1 AILDDAPVWRSALLS
16 LGKGERAWVWSHH
29 HALCDNFVAPLLR
42 GIFGVYDRLLAGA
55 VVESEPASP
64 DFYDYLRWR
73 ETQDWSA
80 AQADWRERFK
90 PGDRMT
96 ALPEVRGSLL
106 PDDQTNRIAVN
117 IAPETNRALRE
128 LCLRAEITLN
138 TVVIAAWGLWL
149 ARTQEERRAIFAIM
163 RGARKATIPG
173 AESIFGFFTNTVPIA
188 VPISDDISMVDWLRD
203 VRREIVA
210 LRSLEY
216 CSLGEI
222 AQWTGLELGPEGPA
236 SVINFLRMGMT
247 DELRASGLPEK
258 RTRVSLRQTV
268 DVPLMINAC
277 ELPQLHID
285 ILARAGFVSMA
296 TARAAA
302 RGLSAILSA
311 IVAAPQSRLGEI
323 DLLSEY
329 DHAILEKAEY
339 GPRIE
344 LLETNAH
351 ALLERQIRERPD
363 ALAIKQGAR
372 ELTFA
377 QLDELAEQVAQ
388 AIAQAGLTSD
398 VVAVVLPPGPEIVA
412 AMLGILR
419 AGAAFL
425 LLNPAAPRLERER
438 MLRRLSIS
446 VAFTDETFTTEIQ
459 AAVPRVLEF
468 AEIART
474 GLTSTRTRPE
484 IRANDLAYLVHTS
497 GSTGEKKFVE
507 IEHRSLANTIRV
519 LAGTCRMQPGDRRI
533 ARATPGNDYFITE
546 VLTCLSGGGL
556 LIFPERGGAMTIA
569 EFDAM
574 LRRERITVTGIP
586 TSYWHEW
593 VRALDENGAQ
603 ALPPDLRFVICAMEK
618 VDPSLLAK
626 WKRMAGDRVDW
637 INAYG
642 PAEATI
648 VSTIYHLRDEAAPD
662 PAHVPIG
669 RPIDNTEVYVLDAR
683 HRKLPV
689 GVTGEIA
696 VAGLGVARGYRAD
709 ENATRKKFVA
719 NPHSRSNEFSRLYLT
734 GDYGYVDGCGQL
746 VFVGRRDE
754 QIKIAGHR
762 IELGEIENALSE
774 YPGLRQVVIT
784 AEGSESER
792 RLVAHLVPNGAFAPD
807 DLRGWME
814 HRLMPQ
820 MRPADFVA
828 VETIPIMPTGKVDRR
843 ALSAVYQ
850 TRAKLPNECKIE
862 HGDATEGKLFAL
874 FNELFGDR
882 HLVGRSDSF
891 FHLGGNS
898 LLAVRLLARIET
910 ELGANLS
917 VHDLFTHPTIA
928 GLAAFIDQTGAK
940 HEFLSLIK
948 MNEGG
953 AGPPLFIVHGWSG
966 GVFHCLEFARRLEDE
981 RPVFGLQAVELAD
994 RPRHR
999 TVEEMAAH
1007 YAEELMRA
1015 HPGISYEL
1023 FGHSLGGVIAY
1034 ATACE
1039 LLRRGERVTQLY
1051 VVDTLP
1057 PNLPRAV
1064 HVARVRAELRPRVL

>member
-1 AILDDAPVWRSALLS
+1 MRLASRAWLVSHRQVTASNPAHELWWRSTGLQRAMILASLNPDSLGAYHQQFVVHLDPEIDGTTWLRAAQMFLQQHGGLMARFQMRADALFTARSETPAPLGPTIDLRDEPGSPTEQLHDFLERDRARPFAILDDAPVWRSALLS

-398 VVAVVLPPGPEIVA
+398 VVAV
-412 AMLGILR
+412 
-419 AGAAFL
+419 
-425 LLNPAAPRLERER
+425 
-438 MLRRLSIS
+438 
-446 VAFTDETFTTEIQ
+446 
-459 AAVPRVLEF
+459 
-468 AEIART
+468 
-474 GLTSTRTRPE
+474 
-484 IRANDLAYLVHTS
+484 
-497 GSTGEKKFVE
+497 
-507 IEHRSLANTIRV
+507 
-519 LAGTCRMQPGDRRI
+519 
-533 ARATPGNDYFITE
+533 
-546 VLTCLSGGGL
+546 
-556 LIFPERGGAMTIA
+556 
-569 EFDAM
+569 
-574 LRRERITVTGIP
+574 
-586 TSYWHEW
+586 
-593 VRALDENGAQ
+593 
-603 ALPPDLRFVICAMEK
+603 
-618 VDPSLLAK
+618 
-626 WKRMAGDRVDW
+626 
-637 INAYG
+637 
-642 PAEATI
+642 
-648 VSTIYHLRDEAAPD
+648 
-662 PAHVPIG
+662 
-669 RPIDNTEVYVLDAR
+669 
-683 HRKLPV
+683 
-689 GVTGEIA
+689 
-696 VAGLGVARGYRAD
+696 
-709 ENATRKKFVA
+709 
-719 NPHSRSNEFSRLYLT
+719 
-734 GDYGYVDGCGQL
+734 
-746 VFVGRRDE
+746 
-754 QIKIAGHR
+754 
-762 IELGEIENALSE
+762 
-774 YPGLRQVVIT
+774 
-784 AEGSESER
+784 
-792 RLVAHLVPNGAFAPD
+792 
-807 DLRGWME
+807 
-814 HRLMPQ
+814 
-820 MRPADFVA
+820 
-828 VETIPIMPTGKVDRR
+828 
-843 ALSAVYQ
+843 
-850 TRAKLPNECKIE
+850 
-862 HGDATEGKLFAL
+862 
-874 FNELFGDR
+874 
-882 HLVGRSDSF
+882 
-891 FHLGGNS
+891 
-898 LLAVRLLARIET
+898 
-910 ELGANLS
+910 
-917 VHDLFTHPTIA
+917 
-928 GLAAFIDQTGAK
+928 
-940 HEFLSLIK
+940 
-948 MNEGG
+948 
-953 AGPPLFIVHGWSG
+953 
-966 GVFHCLEFARRLEDE
+966 
-981 RPVFGLQAVELAD
+981 
-994 RPRHR
+994 
-999 TVEEMAAH
+999 
-1007 YAEELMRA
+1007 
-1015 HPGISYEL
+1015 
-1023 FGHSLGGVIAY
+1023 
-1034 ATACE
+1034 
-1039 LLRRGERVTQLY
+1039 
-1051 VVDTLP
+1051 
-1057 PNLPRAV
+1057 
-1064 HVARVRAELRPRVL
+1064 